1 MKPVSAMVAAVLE
14 MVLSLLAGW
23 GGLAVGDEEAIP
35 TDGLRRIVEMVNG
48 KWRVCLLCNVVV
60 YAKLARVGLRRSCRK
75 RWVRWDG
82 GKVTE
87 GERGSGTVR
96 FRCKTA
102 VK

>member
-1 MKPVSAMVAAVLE
+1 MKPVSAMVEAVLE
-14 MVLSLLAGW
+14 MVSSLLAGW

-35 TDGLRRIVEMVNG
+35 TDGLRRIVEMG
-48 KWRVCLLCNVVV
+48 DGEWRVCLLCNVV

-75 RWVRWDG
+75 KWVRWDG